1 MAYDEP
7 WIPRTK
13 LGRMVKEGQITSID
27 EIFMLRKR
35 IQEVE
40 IVDMLLPDLIDD
52 VLSIKL
58 VTAQSD
64 AGRKRRFKATVAVGN
79 KNGYI
84 GVASAKKRD
93 IGPAIRQAITN
104 AKINI
109 TPIRRGCGSW
119 ECSCGKAHTV
129 PFKVTGKTGST
140 KIDLIPAP
148 QGLGL
153 VAGGTAKTVLTLAGI
168 SDVWSKT
175 RGETRTTENF
185 AMATWVALRNTYR
198 YVIPSRR
205 TTARTMED

>member
-27 EIFMLRKR
+27 EIFMMRQR

-40 IVDMLLPDLIDD
+40 IVDILLPDLTDE

-93 IGPAIRQAITN
+93 IGPAIRQAIVN
-104 AKINI
+104 ANINI

-140 KIDLIPAP
+140 RIDLIPAP

-153 VAGGTAKTVLTLAGI
+153 VAGGTAKTVLALAGI

-185 AMATWVALRNTYR
+185 ATATWVALRNTYR
-198 YVIPSRR
+198 YVVPSRR
-205 TTARTMED
+205 TTRIMEE

>member
-1 MAYDEP
+1 MAYEDP
-7 WIPRTK
+7 WQPRTK
-13 LGRMVKEGQITSID
+13 LGKMVKEGQITSID

-40 IVDMLLPDLIDD
+40 IVDLLLPDLIDD

-93 IGPAIRQAITN
+93 IGPAIRQAIVN

-119 ECSCGKAHTV
+119 VCSCGKAHTV
-129 PFKVTGKTGST
+129 PFKVFGKTGST

-205 TTARTMED
+205 TTRTMED

>member
-1 MAYDEP
+1 MAYEDP
-7 WIPRTK
+7 WIPRTN

-27 EIFMLRKR
+27 EIFMMRQR

-40 IVDMLLPDLIDD
+40 IVDILLPDLTDE

-93 IGPAIRQAITN
+93 IGPAIRQAIVN

-140 KIDLIPAP
+140 RIDLIPAP

-153 VAGGTAKTVLTLAGI
+153 VAGGTAKTVLALAGI
-168 SDVWSKT
+168 ADVWSKT

-185 AMATWVALRNTYR
+185 AKATWVALRNTYR

-205 TTARTMED
+205 TRVMEE